1 MNNAVPPG
9 TDAAPAPS
17 STKPM
22 SPWRAAMAAMVGSVL
37 EYYDFFVYGP
47 LAAIALGAI
56 FFDDSIDPA
65 FATLLS
71 LLTFAAG
78 FLARPIGGIVIG
90 HFGDK
95 LGRKSML
102 ILTFMIMGIATVL
115 MGLLPTYQSIGVAAP
130 VLLTLLRM
138 VQGFGIGGEWGGA
151 ALLAVESAPPEKK
164 NFFGSL
170 VQAGAPIGVILS
182 SGTIA
187 LVTALLSYEDLLAW
201 GWRIPFLASAVLV
214 IFGMWLRTSISE
226 TPEFAA
232 AQEKLEEQQKLR
244 QKRQLPILQAITRFP
259 GRILAMIGTHISD
272 TTLGF
277 VNGVFVI
284 GFATSVLQLEASL
297 VLLTNMASA
306 MANFICTPL
315 AGRLAD
321 RFGPRRVLVPA
332 TAFLA
337 LWAFPAF
344 WLIETRSVVALFFV
358 MVVGGMT
365 VGTLFSPQA
374 SLFSRTLPTEVR
386 YTGMSVGFQIATVI
400 GGGFGPVLAQWLV
413 ATSDGSTTLV
423 SAYIMLVAVV
433 ALVSVMYLTKKSNLE
448 DNHDHVHA
456 GGTA

>member
-9 TDAAPAPS
+9 TETGPS
-17 STKPM
+17 PQTTKPM
-22 SPWRAAMAAMVGSVL
+22 SPWRAAMAAMVGSIL

-65 FATLLS
+65 FATMLS

-78 FLARPIGGIVIG
+78 FLARPLGGIVIG
-90 HFGDK
+90 HFGDR

-102 ILTFMIMGIATVL
+102 ILTFMIMGVATVL
-115 MGLLPTYQSIGVAAP
+115 MGLLPTYESIGVAAP
-130 VLLTLLRM
+130 ILLTLLRM
-138 VQGFGIGGEWGGA
+138 AQGFGIGGEWGGA

-187 LVTALLSYEDLLAW
+187 LVTALTSHEELLAW

-214 IFGMWLRTSISE
+214 VFGMWLRTSISE
-226 TPEFAA
+226 TPEFVA
-232 AQEKLEEQQKLR
+232 AQKKLEEQQKLK
-244 QKRQLPILQAITRFP
+244 QKKQLPILQAITRFP
-259 GRILAMIGTHISD
+259 GRILAMIGTHVSD

-284 GFATSVLQLEASL
+284 GFATGVLQMEASV

-306 MANFICTPL
+306 AANFICTPI

-321 RFGPRRVLVPA
+321 KFGPRRVMVPA
-332 TAFLA
+332 TIFLGI
-337 LWAFPAF
+337 WAFPAF

-358 MVVGGMT
+358 MVVGGMI

-374 SLFSRTLPTEVR
+374 SLFSRVLPAEVR
-386 YTGMSVGFQIATVI
+386 YTGTSIGFQIATVV

-413 ATSDGSTTLV
+413 ATQDGSTTLV
-423 SAYIMLVAVV
+423 SVYIMIVAAV
-433 ALVSVMYLTKKSNLE
+433 ALVSVIYLTKKSNQVDDL
-448 DNHDHVHA
+448 DHVHA
-456 GGTA
+456 GGNA

>member
-1 MNNAVPPG
+1 MNTAVPSGTETTPPSPG
-9 TDAAPAPS
+9 
-17 STKPM
+17 STPM

-65 FATLLS
+65 FATMLS

-90 HFGDK
+90 HFGDR

-102 ILTFMIMGIATVL
+102 ILTFMIMGVATVA

-130 VLLTLLRM
+130 ILLTLLRM
-138 VQGFGIGGEWGGA
+138 AQGFGIGGEWGGA

-170 VQAGAPIGVILS
+170 VQAGAPIGIILS

-187 LVTALLSYEDLLAW
+187 LVTAVMSYESLLAW

-214 IFGMWLRTSISE
+214 AFGLWLRTSISE
-226 TPEFAA
+226 TPEFLA
-232 AQEKLEEQQKLR
+232 AQQKLEERQAHQQK
-244 QKRQLPILQAITRFP
+244 KQLPLLQAVLRFP
-259 GRILAMIGTHISD
+259 GRILAMIGTHVSD

-284 GFATSVLQLEASL
+284 GFATGVLGMEASL
-297 VLLTNMASA
+297 VLLTNVASA
-306 MANFICTPL
+306 TANFICTPL

-332 TAFLA
+332 TIFLG

-344 WLIETRSVVALFFV
+344 WLIETRSVVALFLV
-358 MVVGGMT
+358 MVIGGML

-374 SLFSRTLPTEVR
+374 SLFSRALPAEMR

-400 GGGFGPVLAQWLV
+400 GGGFGPVFAQWLV
-413 ATSDGSTTLV
+413 ATQDGSTTLV
-423 SAYIMLVAVV
+423 SVYIVVVAVI
-433 ALVSVMYLTKKSNLE
+433 ALVSVLHLTRASHQVDDE
-448 DNHDHVHA
+448 DHVHT

>member
-9 TDAAPAPS
+9 TESAPS
-17 STKPM
+17 PQTAKPM

-65 FATLLS
+65 FATMLS

-78 FLARPIGGIVIG
+78 FIARPVGGIVIG
-90 HFGDK
+90 HFGDR

-102 ILTFMIMGIATVL
+102 ILTFMIMGVATVL
-115 MGLLPTYQSIGVAAP
+115 MGLLPTYESIGVAAP
-130 VLLTLLRM
+130 ILLVLLRIA
-138 VQGFGIGGEWGGA
+138 QGFGIGGEWGGA

-187 LVTALLSYEDLLAW
+187 LVTALTTREELLAW

-214 IFGMWLRTSISE
+214 VFGMWLRTSISE
-226 TPEFAA
+226 TPEFVA
-232 AQEKLEEQQKLR
+232 AQKKMEEQQKLK
-244 QKRQLPILQAITRFP
+244 QKKQLPILHAITRFP

-284 GFATSVLQLEASL
+284 GFATGVLQMEASI

-306 MANFICTPL
+306 AANFICTPI

-321 RFGPRRVLVPA
+321 RFGPRRVLGPA
-332 TAFLA
+332 TIFLGI
-337 LWAFPAF
+337 WAFPAF
-344 WLIETRSVVALFFV
+344 WLIETRSVIALFFV
-358 MVVGGMT
+358 MVVGGMI

-374 SLFSRTLPTEVR
+374 SLFSRALPAEVR
-386 YTGMSVGFQIATVI
+386 YTGMSIGFQIATVV

-413 ATSDGSTTLV
+413 ATHDGSTTLV
-423 SAYIMLVAVV
+423 SLYIIVV
-433 ALVSVMYLTKKSNLE
+433 AAIAFISVLYLTKKSNRVDDL
-448 DNHDHVHA
+448 DHVHV
-456 GGTA
+456 GGNA